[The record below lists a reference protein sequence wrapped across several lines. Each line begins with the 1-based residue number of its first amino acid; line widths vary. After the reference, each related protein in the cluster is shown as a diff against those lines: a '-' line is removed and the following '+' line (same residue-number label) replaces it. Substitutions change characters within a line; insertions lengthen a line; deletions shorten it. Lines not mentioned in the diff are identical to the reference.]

1 MNRQLLRFQ
10 HSSIASFAILPACP
24 GPGLRASTFCALLAS
39 VVALPLAARAQTASQ
54 EPPYGLSGSV
64 GVNAASLPT
73 YEGSPN
79 RRTLV
84 VPDLTLSYRTRDWG
98 TLELGQRGLMWQALE
113 VGAFRLA
120 LLAGADPGRKTKDT
134 KAYDPTPGDD
144 RLAGMGNIRASAEAG
159 VGVGFGPVN
168 LIARQSLGDRGHDG
182 TQAELSVGLP
192 IPITQRLGLRAGA
205 SASWADADYM
215 QAYFGVTTAQAAA
228 TPYRTFTP
236 SGGLRKAELTL
247 GAEYSLAAQW
257 KLQGNVVATKLY
269 GDAARSP
276 LVARE
281 SSASVSLGVVYG
293 F

>member
-1 MNRQLLRFQ
+1 MLRFQ
-10 HSSIASFAILPACP
+10 NSSITSFAILPACLSP
-24 GPGLRASTFCALLAS
+24 RLRASLACSLLAS
-39 VVALPLAARAQTASQ
+39 VAALPLAARAQTPSQ
-54 EPPYGLSGSV
+54 EPPYGFSGSA
-64 GVNAASLPT
+64 GLSTVNMPT

-84 VPDLTLSYRTRDWG
+84 GPDLTFNYRTRDWG

-134 KAYDPTPGDD
+134 EAYDPTPGDD

-159 VGVGFGPVN
+159 VSVGFGPVN

-182 TQAELSVGLP
+182 TQAELSLGLP
-192 IPITQRLGLRAGA
+192 IPLTQRLSLRAGA
-205 SASWADADYM
+205 GATWSDADYM
-215 QAYFGVTTAQAAA
+215 QTYFGVTPAQAAA
-228 TPYRTFTP
+228 TSYRAYTP
-236 SGGLRKAELTL
+236 SGGLRKAELSL

-257 KLQGNVVATKLY
+257 KLQGNIAATKLY

>member
-1 MNRQLLRFQ
+1 MLRFQ
-10 HSSIASFAILPACP
+10 NSSIAPLAILPACLKP
-24 GPGLRASTFCALLAS
+24 RLRPSLVCSLLAS
-39 VVALPLAARAQTASQ
+39 VAALPLAARAQTPSQ
-54 EPPYGLSGSV
+54 EPPYGFSGSA
-64 GVNAASLPT
+64 GVSTANMPT

-113 VGAFRLA
+113 VGAFRLS
-120 LLAGADPGRKTKDT
+120 LLAGADPGRKTKDP

-144 RLAGMGNIRASAEAG
+144 RLAGMGTIRASAEAG
-159 VGVGFGPVN
+159 VGLGFGPVN

-192 IPITQRLGLRAGA
+192 IPITQRLSLRAGTA
-205 SASWADADYM
+205 VTWADADYM
-215 QAYFGVTTAQAAA
+215 QTYFGVTPAQAAA
-228 TPYRTFTP
+228 TRFRAYTP
-236 SGGLRKAELTL
+236 SGGLRKAELSL
-247 GAEYSLAAQW
+247 GAEYSLSAPW
-257 KLQGNVVATKLY
+257 KLQGNVAATKLY